1 MYCNAKVRCAWASL
15 VFLLPRIYKT
25 TRIHGSSCE
34 RGSMRHTFHT
44 LSVLQH
50 MCHSPNIRPTEKDVL
65 VVHAR
70 HTCNATANACYN
82 QSIGQSKKYFCAS
95 SFLAR
100 PRMSLCMCES
110 LHLCLHPNICPG
122 RQDYWERDRKANPF
136 PVGEKATG
144 SWSLSGG
151 AAVTQ
156 HCQVKSHLPSMLP
169 PSC

>member
-1 MYCNAKVRCAWASL
+1 MCLSI
-15 VFLLPRIYKT
+15 F
-25 TRIHGSSCE
+25 GFSSSSNLQNNQDSWIKLWKRE
-34 RGSMRHTFHT
+34 HETYFHT
-44 LSVLQH
+44 WSVLQH
-50 MCHSPNIRPTEKDVL
+50 MCHSPNIRPTDA
-65 VVHAR
+65 H

-100 PRMSLCMCES
+100 PHMSLCMCES